1 MNYAEARVYLDE
13 VSKYGSVLGLENMR
27 ELLGRLGNPQDDLK
41 FIHISGTN
49 GKGSVLAYLSTILS
63 GGGYRTGRYISPTLF
78 SYRERIQ
85 VDEQKIEKESLAHH
99 VTAIAKTIEEMKAEN
114 AGNPTAFEVETA
126 LAFLYFKEKDC
137 DIVVLETGL
146 GGALD
151 ATNIIKTTVME
162 VIAPI
167 SMDHMEFL
175 GDTLEKIAMQKAGII
190 KPHTAV
196 VSASQ
201 EPDARKV
208 LEHVCKEN
216 QCSMYMVN
224 PSQITDVIYD
234 VEEQQFSYKN
244 WKNVK
249 ITLAGSYQILN
260 AALALEGVEEL
271 RRLGYSLTDEQVR
284 NGLYR
289 AVWRGRFT
297 LLSKNPAVIID
308 GAHNPGAAKE
318 LKHSLDL
325 YFKGKNLYYI
335 FGVFQDK
342 DYQEVIRLTAPL
354 AKHIITVQTPGNPR
368 ALPADQLKEAVQAV
382 NPSVETAQTIQ
393 DAVMTAPLAKHI
405 ITVQTPGNPR
415 ALPADQLKEAVQA
428 VNPSVETAQTI
439 QDAVKKSLQLAKK
452 EDAIIIFGSLS
463 FLGEAEKAVKGEE
476 KNHG

>member
-99 VTAIAKTIEEMKAEN
+99 VTAIAKAIEEMKAEN

-167 SMDHMEFL
+167 SMDHMDFL

-201 EPDARKV
+201 EPDAKKV
-208 LEHVCKEN
+208 LNHVCKEN
-216 QCSMYMVN
+216 QCSMYMVD
-224 PSQITDVIYD
+224 PAQITDVLYD
-234 VEEQQFSYKN
+234 IEEQQFSYKN

-271 RRLGYSLTDEQVR
+271 RRLGYRLTDEQVR
-284 NGLYR
+284 QGLYR

-325 YFKGKNLYYI
+325 YFKGKDLYYI

-368 ALPADQLKEAVQAV
+368 ALPADELKEAVQAV
-382 NPSVETAQTIQ
+382 NPSVEAAQSIQ
-393 DAVMTAPLAKHI
+393 
-405 ITVQTPGNPR
+405 
-415 ALPADQLKEAVQA
+415 E
-428 VNPSVETAQTI
+428 
-439 QDAVKKSLQLAKK
+439 AVKKSLQLAKK

-463 FLGEAEKAVKGEE
+463 FLGEAERAVKGEE

>member
-99 VTAIAKTIEEMKAEN
+99 VTAIAKAIEEMKAEN

-167 SMDHMEFL
+167 SMDHMDFL
-175 GDTLEKIAMQKAGII
+175 GDTLKKIAMQKAGII

-201 EPDARKV
+201 EPDAKKV
-208 LEHVCKEN
+208 LNHVCKEN
-216 QCSMYMVN
+216 QCSMYMVD
-224 PSQITDVIYD
+224 PAQITDVLYD
-234 VEEQQFSYKN
+234 IEEQQFSYKN

-271 RRLGYSLTDEQVR
+271 RRLGYRLTDEQVR
-284 NGLYR
+284 QGLYR

-325 YFKGKNLYYI
+325 YFKGKDLYYI

-368 ALPADQLKEAVQAV
+368 ALPADELKEAVQAV
-382 NPSVETAQTIQ
+382 NPSVEAAQSIQ
-393 DAVMTAPLAKHI
+393 
-405 ITVQTPGNPR
+405 
-415 ALPADQLKEAVQA
+415 E
-428 VNPSVETAQTI
+428 
-439 QDAVKKSLQLAKK
+439 AVKKSLQLAKK

-463 FLGEAEKAVKGEE
+463 FLGEAERAVKGEE

>member
-1 MNYAEARVYLDE
+1 MNYTEARVYLDE

-99 VTAIAKTIEEMKAEN
+99 VTAIAKVIEEMKAEN

-201 EPDARKV
+201 EPDAKKV
-208 LEHVCKEN
+208 LDHVCKEN
-216 QCSMYMVN
+216 QCSMYMVD
-224 PSQITDVIYD
+224 PAQITDVLYD

-271 RRLGYSLTDEQVR
+271 RRLGYHLSEEQVR
-284 NGLYR
+284 QGLYR

-325 YFKGKNLYYI
+325 YFKGKDLYYI

-368 ALPADQLKEAVQAV
+368 ALPANELKETVQAV
-382 NPSVETAQTIQ
+382 NPSVEAAQSIQ
-393 DAVMTAPLAKHI
+393 
-405 ITVQTPGNPR
+405 
-415 ALPADQLKEAVQA
+415 E
-428 VNPSVETAQTI
+428 
-439 QDAVKKSLQLAKK
+439 AVKKSLQLAKN

-463 FLGEAEKAVKGEE
+463 FLGEAERAVKSEE

>member
-27 ELLGRLGNPQDDLK
+27 ELLDRLGNPQDDLK

-63 GGGYRTGRYISPTLF
+63 GAGYRTGRYISPTLF

-85 VDEQKIEKESLAHH
+85 VDEQKIEKESLARH
-99 VTAIAKTIEEMKAEN
+99 VTAIAKAIDKMKAEN

-190 KPHTAV
+190 KPHTSV

-201 EPDARKV
+201 EADAKKV
-208 LEHVCKEN
+208 LANVCKEN
-216 QCSMYMVN
+216 LCSMYMVD
-224 PSQITDVIYD
+224 PTQITDVIYD
-234 VEEQQFSYKN
+234 VEEQQFTYKN
-244 WKNVK
+244 WKDIK

-271 RRLGYSLTDEQVR
+271 RRLGYHLTDEQVR
-284 NGLYR
+284 KGLYR

-342 DYQEVIRLTAPL
+342 DYQEVIRLTAPM

-368 ALPADQLKEAVQAV
+368 ALPANELKEAVRLV
-382 NPSVETAQTIQ
+382 NPSVEAAQSIQ
-393 DAVMTAPLAKHI
+393 
-405 ITVQTPGNPR
+405 
-415 ALPADQLKEAVQA
+415 E
-428 VNPSVETAQTI
+428 
-439 QDAVKKSLQLAKK
+439 AVKKSLQMAKK

>member
-99 VTAIAKTIEEMKAEN
+99 VTAIAKAIEEMKAEN

-216 QCSMYMVN
+216 QCSMYMVD
-224 PSQITDVIYD
+224 PAQITDVLYD

-393 DAVMTAPLAKHI
+393 DAV
-405 ITVQTPGNPR
+405 
-415 ALPADQLKEAVQA
+415 
-428 VNPSVETAQTI
+428 
-439 QDAVKKSLQLAKK
+439 KKSLQLAKK